1 MTARKVISLVLMCL
15 FTGLMLYSSY
25 SVQEKRRQ
33 ALETCGPLKSIATVD
48 ALRAYIGREHMLGT
62 VVASGVSFVQMKNGY
77 GYRGCRIETAG
88 GVVKSVF
95 ASYSAQDTS
104 AR

>member
-1 MTARKVISLVLMCL
+1 MSLVLMCL

-25 SVQEKRRQ
+25 SVQQKRREAQ
-33 ALETCGPLKSIATVD
+33 ETCGPLKSIATVE
-48 ALRAYIGREHMLGT
+48 ALQTYIARQNMLGAIA
-62 VVASGVSFVQMKNGY
+62 ASGVSFVQMKNGY

-95 ASYSAQDTS
+95 ASYGAQDTS